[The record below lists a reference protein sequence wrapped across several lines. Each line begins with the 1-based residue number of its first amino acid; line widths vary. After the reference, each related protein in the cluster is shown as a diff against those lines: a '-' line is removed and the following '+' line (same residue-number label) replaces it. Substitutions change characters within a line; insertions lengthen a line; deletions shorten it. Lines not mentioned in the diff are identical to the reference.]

1 MSNSLLNTTDFY
13 NPSHYLMDRNSAF
26 FIYLCRKYLSLNFSN
41 ISTRLCFYKIYKH
54 SFFLYYHYILKNLF
68 SSVVLKSWA
77 CSRSPKLQG
86 VVSRAVSKGSIT
98 EQSGHC
104 CPGCTTREFLH
115 YAPCVMCLI
124 SINIVTELA
133 YLLESLRKPE

>member
-98 EQSGHC
+98 EQSGQ
-104 CPGCTTREFLH
+104 LNI
-115 YAPCVMCLI
+115 A
-124 SINIVTELA
+124 INIVTELA
-133 YLLESLRKPE
+133 YLLESLRTPE